1 MFQRQSGYLWWKLIA
16 LLARCRRSFWHD
28 LRKREGGRGETF
40 WKTPVLWKTFG
51 GARDKQKGGNT
62 SSQCWSPRQIWP
74 WTTGKKQQ
82 IYVNCGK
89 YDTEQQDPEDVQV
102 PAAHG
107 RWQGEGGRL
116 LVSIFWFPFLLQA
129 KVILGFTTSVGLEEM
144 SIELIH
150 QKFMAKLQ
158 LVATCN
164 NSVDKDF
171 CQRSSTCNSNLSQ
184 DFF

>member
-82 IYVNCGK
+82 LLLIVANMK
-89 YDTEQQDPEDVQV
+89 LNNRILKMSRFRPPMDV
-102 PAAHG
+102 G
-107 RWQGEGGRL
+107 RVREGDCYFQYFDFLSSSRRKWSLGSQPVWAWRRCPL
-116 LVSIFWFPFLLQA
+116 SWF
-129 KVILGFTTSVGLEEM
+129 T
-144 SIELIH
+144 
-150 QKFMAKLQ
+150 
-158 LVATCN
+158 
-164 NSVDKDF
+164 
-171 CQRSSTCNSNLSQ
+171 RSSWQSSNW
-184 DFF
+184 

>member
-1 MFQRQSGYLWWKLIA
+1 MFQRQSGYLWWKFIA

-82 IYVNCGK
+82 ICQLWQIWYWTTGSWRCPGSGRPWTLAGWGGEIASFNILISFPPPGKSDPWVHNQCGLGG
-89 YDTEQQDPEDVQV
+89 DVHWADSPEV
-102 PAAHG
+102 HG
-107 RWQGEGGRL
+107 KAPIG
-116 LVSIFWFPFLLQA
+116 
-129 KVILGFTTSVGLEEM
+129 
-144 SIELIH
+144 
-150 QKFMAKLQ
+150 
-158 LVATCN
+158 
-164 NSVDKDF
+164 
-171 CQRSSTCNSNLSQ
+171 SNLQ
-184 DFF
+184 